1 MTLRFG
7 TRNVP
12 VGAARVDA
20 ILAFLISHCLDILAL
35 QELFEASRV
44 RFRAFW
50 TKKGYHVSLGACNPL
65 DKQGKTRVAILS
77 RIPMREICPEGIGE
91 PHRACF
97 GLVEVRCDNGIRKLC
112 IGSIY
117 GHARNPD
124 ARQILCHQ
132 VLHFLNMMSSPWL
145 EPGDWNTTVEACELA
160 PHVASGI
167 AFSLGDCFIDFR
179 KNGTSCIDFGLS
191 SGSFIPVERVQ
202 CKGLADHDLVVYGFD
217 YTLLSGHSAPARN
230 FFMMQILTRLRLTSK
245 RSGIP
250 FLSLRGLRMDW
261 WMRHGVCC
269 RMLLSVFFVQ
279 WLDLAM
285 ARLERSA
292 RLLQSILV
300 ATRRQQLRN
309 LCSCAGCADCSGRSF
324 NDGAGCK
331 VLDHLHLCCVCL
343 QLYIPPSE
351 ITKHSM
357 QLPSTYEPLH
367 CAAPVPVYAC
377 LSLCVDIVF

>member
-1 MTLRFG
+1 
-7 TRNVP
+7 
-12 VGAARVDA
+12 
-20 ILAFLISHCLDILAL
+20 
-35 QELFEASRV
+35 
-44 RFRAFW
+44 
-50 TKKGYHVSLGACNPL
+50 
-65 DKQGKTRVAILS
+65 
-77 RIPMREICPEGIGE
+77 
-91 PHRACF
+91 
-97 GLVEVRCDNGIRKLC
+97 
-112 IGSIY
+112 
-117 GHARNPD
+117 
-124 ARQILCHQ
+124 
-132 VLHFLNMMSSPWL
+132 
-145 EPGDWNTTVEACELA
+145 
-160 PHVASGI
+160 
-167 AFSLGDCFIDFR
+167 
-179 KNGTSCIDFGLS
+179 
-191 SGSFIPVERVQ
+191 
-202 CKGLADHDLVVYGFD
+202 
-217 YTLLSGHSAPARN
+217 
-230 FFMMQILTRLRLTSK
+230 MMQILTRLRLTSK

-367 CAAPVPVYAC
+367 CCSSCACICMFISLCRYRVLIFFLYFLFHIYINIHLNLFIYIYLSLSLHMYFIYAYIC
-377 LSLCVDIVF
+377 ILVSLSLCGTLAHVLRPNFHRCSSFTSHCRSFTSLPQKRLRRHARAFHFLACFQVQLTYFHIHVTFSFRSSPK